1 MIARLPIRPRPV
13 VAAVGV
19 VLAAGAVAATALVP
33 AHLAA
38 GSQADG
44 AVSPVAALVPDE
56 TLDPRL
62 VALDLRGD
70 GWSAA
75 VERLESALFTRAEND
90 REWRG
95 AERLLGE
102 LQAERRIVV
111 MARADADGQL
121 AALRAELA
129 AVDEILRARALEQYV
144 HFGDDPVVELLVD
157 STSDTDRRR
166 GEELSRHVD
175 EVQLGTRTELRE
187 TYDSR
192 VREIDSL
199 AGRLLQL
206 DLSIASAEVR
216 RERAAL
222 LAPLFEAEVDTAIV
236 GVRRA
241 RRSATIAGLDISVVA
256 LDAYLNAE
264 RLLGQAFAGCNAE
277 WWMIAGVARVESRHG
292 RIGGRELQAAGRP
305 SAPIIGIALDGGPGV
320 RAIHDT
326 DDGRYDGDEEW
337 DRAVGPLQFIPE
349 TWRGRGRDATGD
361 GVADPQN
368 IYDAAYSAGRYLCA
382 LGGDLSS
389 RGALRAAFFGYNNS
403 TAYVDAVITHA
414 DRYSTF
420 ELPSLTSAEALANGA
435 AVVDAVENAG

>member
-1 MIARLPIRPRPV
+1 M
-13 VAAVGV
+13 GV

-175 EVQLGTRTELRE
+175 EVQLGTRTE
-187 TYDSR
+187 
-192 VREIDSL
+192 
-199 AGRLLQL
+199 
-206 DLSIASAEVR
+206 
-216 RERAAL
+216 
-222 LAPLFEAEVDTAIV
+222 
-236 GVRRA
+236 
-241 RRSATIAGLDISVVA
+241 
-256 LDAYLNAE
+256 
-264 RLLGQAFAGCNAE
+264 
-277 WWMIAGVARVESRHG
+277 
-292 RIGGRELQAAGRP
+292 
-305 SAPIIGIALDGGPGV
+305 
-320 RAIHDT
+320 
-326 DDGRYDGDEEW
+326 
-337 DRAVGPLQFIPE
+337 
-349 TWRGRGRDATGD
+349 
-361 GVADPQN
+361 
-368 IYDAAYSAGRYLCA
+368 
-382 LGGDLSS
+382 
-389 RGALRAAFFGYNNS
+389 
-403 TAYVDAVITHA
+403 
-414 DRYSTF
+414 
-420 ELPSLTSAEALANGA
+420 
-435 AVVDAVENAG
+435 